1 MLELRRLMELR
12 ISEDEA
18 AALSRALESYLSD
31 LRMEITDTERL
42 QMRQRLKADAE
53 LLSGLKRRLD
63 ARAGVVADA

>member
-42 QMRQRLKADAE
+42 QMRQRLKADAD

-63 ARAGVVADA
+63 AHEGVAADA